1 MTDFVKIEADFC
13 EASAEIDADFIHKND
28 GTDADEKIKYE
39 IEGNCKDHK
48 DQSNYNIQND
58 NNILNDVNIQND
70 DGIKNAYDIQNT
82 GNIGNSDI
90 KPFSTKHKLTKY
102 KGLHSTTQNSSNPY
116 TCDSCQKVFK
126 TNDNLLKHKIRIHDS
141 ENLLIDQSNIDNK
154 SYDTVLDKTYA
165 CDNCKE
171 CFNTKLKLSK
181 HKR

>member
-39 IEGNCKDHK
+39 IERNCKDHNDQNNYNFQK
-48 DQSNYNIQND
+48 DKNIQND
-58 NNILNDVNIQND
+58 EY
-70 DGIKNAYDIQNT
+70 IKNDYGIQNT
-82 GNIGNSDI
+82 GDVDNSDY
-90 KPFSTKHKLTKY
+90 KPFSSKHKLSKY